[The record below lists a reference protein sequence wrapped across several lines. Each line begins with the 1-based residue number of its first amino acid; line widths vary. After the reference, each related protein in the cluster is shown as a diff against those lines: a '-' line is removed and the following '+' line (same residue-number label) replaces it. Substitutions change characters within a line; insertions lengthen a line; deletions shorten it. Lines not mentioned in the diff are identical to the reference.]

1 MSVEL
6 VSESDLRAALRPHQ
20 VDANEFEAGIRV
32 RMEAGVVPLQD
43 DFLNVDDPML
53 TIAATFI
60 PCPLI
65 TGGKIVGGGTKL
77 SSLTLA
83 QKLLGYAALPAISL
97 FLLIGATFFSA
108 RKIHKVQQENQSDIN
123 DAQEMQAAAQQWW
136 RSHRLGAF
144 TVFAAVL
151 ILPMIGATW
160 LLFLLLLASFGLL
173 LYFLSS
179 FARYG
184 IGNRL
189 LIAQSCLSG
198 LLLLSMTMQN
208 TYGALSG
215 IHFVDQKL
223 ITAVLLLGTLILLPI
238 VITSMARLG
247 GRAAFESK
255 QKAPHWLVILCSFLI
270 PNVLFLIVLYPF
282 RKPVDNQPTFF
293 GGYGWWFFA
302 IMIAVQVS
310 AVIWAIVGRFRK
322 APVAQHVAR
331 AEWIPGV
338 LYVCITLPFLLWLS
352 NTIWWPATPTRIL
365 HYVEAFEQGPYP
377 SITFRHWEIPARWT
391 IEQGLHP
398 DLSRARKVLDNEIA
412 TDQDLLTF
420 TLGSAFRVGLV
431 RPDQIKTLPD
441 IEQKWQS
448 LLPETSSRKPRRITS
463 LNQYAWVF
471 YALAES
477 DQLSSEDRDFLE
489 QRLLVT
495 LENPAI
501 KTSDMLETALLVT
514 QLLEVIDR
522 PINRDRYREQVH
534 GWLLEF
540 HSTQTHYYQI
550 AGGFEKHQGVSASML
565 ATSDAVELMQIY
577 GVPENLDL
585 NWVRSYL
592 RPLYFR
598 PTSDKWIAAVTLDRL
613 NNLPGVAQPTLFE
626 WLYYERSL
634 LAAMLLVVLCV
645 YATLSSPLPP
655 IETKTLDVP
664 ETD

>member
-6 VSESDLRAALRPHQ
+6 VSESDLRAALRPHR
-20 VDANEFEAGIRV
+20 VNANEFETGIQARI
-32 RMEAGVVPLQD
+32 EAGVVPLQNKS
-43 DFLNVDDPML
+43 LEVDDPLL
-53 TIAATFI
+53 TVAATFI

-97 FLLIGATFFSA
+97 FLLVGATFFSA
-108 RKIHKVQQENQSDIN
+108 RKIHKMQKENQSDIS
-123 DAQEMQAAAQQWW
+123 DVMEMQAAARQWW
-136 RSHRLGAF
+136 RSHRWGAF

-179 FARYG
+179 FARHG

-198 LLLLSMTMQN
+198 LLLLSMAMQN
-208 TYGALSG
+208 TYGGLSE

-223 ITAVLLLGTLILLPI
+223 IAAVLLAGTLILLPI

-247 GRAAFESK
+247 GREVFESK
-255 QKAPHWLVILCSFLI
+255 QKSPHWLVILCSFII
-270 PNVLFLIVLYPF
+270 PNVLFLIVLSPL
-282 RKPVDNQPTFF
+282 RKPVQNQPAFF
-293 GGYGWWFFA
+293 GSYGWWFFA
-302 IMIAVQVS
+302 IMLVVQAS
-310 AVIWAIVGRFRK
+310 AVIWAIVRRSRK
-322 APVAQHVAR
+322 APVAQYLAR
-331 AEWIPGV
+331 PEWIPGF
-338 LYVCITLPFLLWLS
+338 LYVCITCPLLLS
-352 NTIWWPATPTRIL
+352 LTNTIWWPATPARIL

-377 SITFRHWEIPARWT
+377 SITFRNWEIPASWT

-412 TDQDLLTF
+412 QDQSQLSF

-441 IEQKWQS
+441 LEQKRRS

-477 DQLSSEDRDFLE
+477 DQLSSKDQDFLE
-489 QRLLVT
+489 QRLLAT
-495 LENPAI
+495 LDA
-501 KTSDMLETALLVT
+501 TVGETADVLQMALRVT

-522 PINRDRYREQVH
+522 PIDRDRSREQVH
-534 GWLLEF
+534 GWLRAF
-540 HSTQTHYYQI
+540 HSTQTHSFQI
-550 AGGFEKHQGVSASML
+550 AGGFEQYQGVSASML
-565 ATSDAVELMQIY
+565 ATSNAVELMQIY
-577 GVPENLDL
+577 GIPEGLDL

-592 RPLYFR
+592 RPLYYR
-598 PTSDKWIAAVTLDRL
+598 PSSDKWIAAVTLDRL
-613 NNLPGVAQPTLFE
+613 NSLPGVTQPTLFE

-634 LAAMLLVVLCV
+634 VAAMLLVVLCL
-645 YATLSSPLPP
+645 YATLSSPLPE
-655 IETKTLDVP
+655 IETREFEVPKT
-664 ETD
+664 E